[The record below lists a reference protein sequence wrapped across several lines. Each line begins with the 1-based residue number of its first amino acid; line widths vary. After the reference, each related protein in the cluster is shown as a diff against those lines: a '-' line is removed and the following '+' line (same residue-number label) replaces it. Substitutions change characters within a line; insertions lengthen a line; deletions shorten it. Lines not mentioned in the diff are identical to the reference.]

1 MQYLRP
7 FHSKYFAL
15 SQQIFY
21 PFATKQKRFHNKTK
35 GLKQQN
41 QSAFATRP
49 KLLNAKTQSSSALKR

>member
-35 GLKQQN
+35 VLKQQN
-41 QSAFATRP
+41 QNAFTT
-49 KLLNAKTQSSSALKR
+49 KQKV